1 VDLDDRAVTRR
12 RRLAPDLRR
21 NQLLD
26 LGAHAFA
33 SRAYEDV
40 RMADI
45 AEHAGITRGLVY
57 RYFATKR
64 ELFAA
69 VYQRASQHLLES
81 TVLASDRDIAGQVL
95 HGLDAH
101 FDFFEANTRLV
112 LVANR
117 GALAGDPL
125 IEGIVS
131 DELRVI
137 RQRMLDALSLSGHE
151 RSVASVALYG
161 WLAFVR
167 AVCVEWLADRTCS
180 RDELRGVCLR
190 TLASALGT
198 SLDTR

>member
-1 VDLDDRAVTRR
+1 VTRH
-12 RRLAPDLRR
+12 RRLAPEERR
-21 NQLLD
+21 DQLLD
-26 LGAHAFA
+26 IGAHEFA

-45 AEHAGITRGLVY
+45 AERAGISRGLVY

-69 VYQRASQHLLES
+69 VYQRASHRLLES
-81 TVLASDRDIAGQVL
+81 TVLAPTHDVAGQVL
-95 HGLDAH
+95 QGLDAH
-101 FDFFEANTRLV
+101 LDFFEANARTI

-125 IEGIVS
+125 IEGIIS

-137 RQRMLDALSLSGHE
+137 RQRMLDAMGLIGHE

-167 AVCVEWLADRTCS
+167 AVCVEWLADRSFS
-180 RDELRGVCLR
+180 RDELRDLCLR
-190 TLASALGT
+190 TLRSALGT
-198 SLDTR
+198 SIAAKTS